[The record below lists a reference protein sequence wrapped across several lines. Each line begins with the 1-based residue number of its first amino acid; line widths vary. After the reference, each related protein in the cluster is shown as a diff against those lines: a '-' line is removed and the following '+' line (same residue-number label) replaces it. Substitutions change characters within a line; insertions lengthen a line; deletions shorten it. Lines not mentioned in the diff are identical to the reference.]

1 MTILSLHNVFIFVM
15 ERQEIRVMERRF
27 FLLNRASHL
36 CIMLYYDYFWF
47 FSNEVVVGLEVVGC
61 LKV

>member
-1 MTILSLHNVFIFVM
+1 MTENTRYGKTFFFIKSCIASMYYAIL
-15 ERQEIRVMERRF
+15 
-27 FLLNRASHL
+27 
-36 CIMLYYDYFWF
+36 YDDYF